1 MQVPTP
7 GLLVSRSNPEGVGVK
22 SKKGPRRRLGPLA
35 DRVMAIVADLSQ
47 GKSPSDLLCTTDQGV
62 TLHRSAVVR
71 TLDWENPA
79 GGGRRI
85 PDRRRTAACLWLAR
99 GVDPGTVQAWL
110 GHESIATTNRY
121 LHFLGTEAHRAG
133 LERLN
138 RPRGNGGA
146 METQK
151 ADTP

>member
-1 MQVPTP
+1 M
-7 GLLVSRSNPEGVGVK
+7 N
-22 SKKGPRRRLGPLA
+22 
-35 DRVMAIVADLSQ
+35 IVANLSQ
-47 GKSPSDLLCTTDQGV
+47 GKSPSDLLCTTDQGA

-85 PDRRRTAACLWLAR
+85 PDRRRTAACLRLAR
-99 GVDPGTVQAWL
+99 GVDPGTVRAWL
-110 GHESIATTNRY
+110 VHESIASTNRY

-138 RPRGNGGA
+138 QPRGNQGVT
-146 METQK
+146 EQQKTDTQS
-151 ADTP
+151 